1 MGITSDYVEKMQAL
15 LKKWDADFDVLTAQ
29 GKKAGS
35 DVRTVYHERI
45 NELRAGRT
53 AAHKTFHDLRV
64 AAESA
69 SSQMHAG
76 MDLAWES
83 MRKSLEKAIADFR
96 K

>member
-1 MGITSDYVEKMQAL
+1 MGLTSDYVEKMQAL
-15 LKKWDADFDVLTAQ
+15 LKKWDADFDVLAAQ

-35 DVRTVYHERI
+35 DVRAAYHERI
-45 NELRAGRT
+45 TELRAGRA
-53 AAHKTFHDLRV
+53 AAHETFHDLRI

-69 SSQMHAG
+69 NSKMHAG

-83 MRKSLEKAIADFR
+83 MRTALEKAFSDLR